1 MANHNARICA
11 PVLGIAEAPSAAPI
25 GGSARDAHVPRLI
38 TERESWARAAAPWP
52 PTGVDDV
59 GRTALRLSQL
69 LQHGIGNPRDQVG

>member
-38 TERESWARAAAPWP
+38 TEREFLGSGRSAPAADRGGRCRADCSATQPTPPARH
-52 PTGVDDV
+52 
-59 GRTALRLSQL
+59 R
-69 LQHGIGNPRDQVG
+69 